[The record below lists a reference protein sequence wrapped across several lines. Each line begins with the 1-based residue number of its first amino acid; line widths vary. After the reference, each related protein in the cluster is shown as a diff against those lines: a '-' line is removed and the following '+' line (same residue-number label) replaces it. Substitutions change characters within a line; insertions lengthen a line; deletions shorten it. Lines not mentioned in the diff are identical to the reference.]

1 METTNKAPRQV
12 KRYDESFKRSAV
24 ELLLSSG
31 KSFKQIASE
40 LGVSPWNLRDWKRRF
55 APKPAVPVR
64 TPAELEAQVLELQ
77 RELLRV
83 KTQRDI
89 LKKTLGI
96 LSTPSDNDLSA

>member
-1 METTNKAPRQV
+1 MEPTKNKTAR
-12 KRYDESFKRSAV
+12 KRYDETFKRSAV
-24 ELLLSSG
+24 DLLLSSG

-55 APKPAVPVR
+55 GPKPVVAPRTAV
-64 TPAELEAQVLELQ
+64 ELEAKVLELQ
-77 RELLRV
+77 KELVRV

-96 LSTPSDNDLSA
+96 LSTPDDNDSNA